1 MAQSFSIGV
10 MVYINGFMDVTFSH
24 NDLIGRQQV
33 DFQVHVYSYMAIEST
48 SITAMIPTKFCSVLK
63 TMSLVAQ
70 WGQSRLSMISFCSA
84 ICIVIDYFTKMSF
97 TPVFSHSFS
106 KCIPSHWFLHDS
118 GWQHSVILYRMSM
131 FRMFLISDNYEYVT
145 KP

>member
-1 MAQSFSIGV
+1 MAKLLLVYLWMLPIAMAQSFSIGV
-10 MVYINGFMDVTFSH
+10 MLYINGFMDVTFSH

-48 SITAMIPTKFCSVLK
+48 SITAVIPTKFCSVLK
-63 TMSLVAQ
+63 TMSWVAQ

-97 TPVFSHSFS
+97 TPVFFH
-106 KCIPSHWFLHDS
+106 IHFLNVF
-118 GWQHSVILYRMSM
+118 QVIGFFMTVGGNILL
-131 FRMFLISDNYEYVT
+131 FCTEC
-145 KP
+145 